1 MTNYEY
7 IYETM
12 KDVKDKTPILL
23 IGGASI
29 IFKKLY
35 RGNIYQVYNTEELK
49 EFLLEFYN
57 TIYDKP
63 IVLEDISSISK
74 DSILL
79 KFVEETTIPL
89 ILLASRDNLSLPLHS
104 RIKTIVKLPL
114 EPSSCNFTSILEAHE
129 YITNNDLTGDEL
141 DKYLADNCPKLALAY
156 DSMKNR
162 KYKDKIVQ
170 ILGGLDMMNKNQI

>member
-1 MTNYEY
+1 MTDYEY
-7 IYETM
+7 IYNSM
-12 KDVKDKTPILL
+12 KDINGKTPVLL
-23 IGGASI
+23 IGGASEV
-29 IFKKLY
+29 FKKIY

-57 TIYDKP
+57 TVYDRP
-63 IVLEDISSISK
+63 IVLEDISSLYK

-89 ILLASRDNLSLPLHS
+89 ILLASKDNLSLPLHS
-104 RIKTIVKLPL
+104 RIKTVLKLPL
-114 EPSSCNFTSILEAHE
+114 EPSKCNFISMLEAHE
-129 YITNNDLTGDEL
+129 HITNNELTGDNL
-141 DKYLADNCPKLALAY
+141 DSYLADNCPELALAY

-170 ILGGLDMMNKNQI
+170 ILGGLKLK